1 MSDDGSSVS
10 LTEVSKIEMMSEISA
25 LCISTDSKII
35 DILYVTLYDAPHY
48 SLNVLSLAQNDEQE
62 IKLLARVPLASI
74 LNMPQTKKFYQH

>member
-10 LTEVSKIEMMSEISA
+10 LTEVSKIEIMSEISA